1 MVIAAERELDA
12 ALHSAIGELAAAQR
26 GARGGGLVEELMATA
41 PTELAKL
48 ELSTRALADRV
59 GMQRVFAEEVSGAVR
74 AMDVQKARLEL
85 ALKCVDDII
94 ELTKGS
100 AAHEVNTQQIDWA
113 GGEVLELSLRKAIK
127 AQDEAE
133 VARLVK
139 LAAPLGEKIA
149 ARALR
154 LHSEHL
160 AATIRAHADAL
171 LAEVGEAS
179 GAGTAAQSLEGYRI
193 QQALSSLLNF
203 VAQTLQRN
211 LPLVA
216 SPEWE
221 AFAGPATLLTKMYDV
236 CDARVAELLVRYV
249 AARDLDALAEETEH
263 AAAEAEETDDADDLV
278 DADGDAEEAEIRA
291 LVRVLNELAVILQVR
306 SSFLLFALF
315 LLFILLV
322 LINSHFYSLAVILQH
337 FQSYDRFVSSLARE
351 VPMLDA
357 AELVA
362 RSAAAAQSNTLATL
376 YVRLEHGFMRRC
388 VAKAWRRE
396 ETTPALDGEAGG
408 EGGGGESG
416 GGGGARSAADEDAA
430 LTRMATTVV
439 EDVSFIVLECGQRAA
454 ASGRADVVCAVVNH
468 MNGALRDDMLEEF
481 SRRAATLVGLEVER
495 SASGNSL
502 SALHRRVTS
511 RFQTAG
517 LGKLARGL
525 SNATT
530 AIEAAS
536 AAATD
541 ALAGIDDF
549 GGEEGGGGGADGGG
563 DERVF
568 TVVTL
573 NNLQLGERY
582 IALVRQRLVS
592 ELELVFGE
600 GFARCEAS
608 FGEMLRRCVRG
619 QSGGGAVV
627 ASASACARRAR
638 SASLSLISLFL
649 FLFVLS
655 FVSRTS
661 LSLSLSPFACC
672 SRIPATAC

>member
-1 MVIAAERELDA
+1 M
-12 ALHSAIGELAAAQR
+12 
-26 GARGGGLVEELMATA
+26 
-41 PTELAKL
+41 
-48 ELSTRALADRV
+48 
-59 GMQRVFAEEVSGAVR
+59 
-74 AMDVQKARLEL
+74 
-85 ALKCVDDII
+85 
-94 ELTKGS
+94 
-100 AAHEVNTQQIDWA
+100 
-113 GGEVLELSLRKAIK
+113 
-127 AQDEAE
+127 
-133 VARLVK
+133 
-139 LAAPLGEKIA
+139 
-149 ARALR
+149 
-154 LHSEHL
+154 
-160 AATIRAHADAL
+160 
-171 LAEVGEAS
+171 
-179 GAGTAAQSLEGYRI
+179 
-193 QQALSSLLNF
+193 
-203 VAQTLQRN
+203 
-211 LPLVA
+211 
-216 SPEWE
+216 
-221 AFAGPATLLTKMYDV
+221 
-236 CDARVAELLVRYV
+236 
-249 AARDLDALAEETEH
+249 
-263 AAAEAEETDDADDLV
+263 
-278 DADGDAEEAEIRA
+278 
-291 LVRVLNELAVILQVR
+291 
-306 SSFLLFALF
+306 
-315 LLFILLV
+315 

-439 EDVSFIVLECGQRAA
+439 EDVSFIALECGQRAA